1 MNELSYDTRLDAHNP
16 GEPITASGE
25 VVSEE
30 PQPFPRRK
38 ALIAAGAVAALIGG
52 VWFATHSRGDGAATG
67 NQAPLVT
74 IAVPGQTSVAG
85 TINATGALAA
95 KHDMPVGVVGDG
107 GTVMRVLVYPGD
119 WVKQGQ
125 LLAVIDRQVQ
135 AQQQASSGANIG
147 VAQADARI
155 AQANLD
161 RGLKLVASG
170 FISNADI
177 DKLTAVRDAALARVR
192 VAQAQYGEI
201 QARIRRLDILA
212 PADGLVLDRAIEPGQ
227 VVSPGS
233 GVLFRIAEHGDMEL
247 KARLAESDLQQ
258 LALGQEVKVTPVG
271 STKQFTGKVWQIS
284 PIIDPATRQGTA
296 RIALP
301 YAPDIRPG
309 GFASADIRSGSV
321 MAPLLPESALQAD
334 AQGNYVY
341 IVGKDNKAERRRV
354 KIAMV
359 TDKGVAIANGLSGH
373 ERVVLRAGAFL
384 SEGETVDPRFA
395 PKP

>member
-1 MNELSYDTRLDAHNP
+1 MNEMTYDARLDA
-16 GEPITASGE
+16 ETSADPIEAFADD
-25 VVSEE
+25 
-30 PQPFPRRK
+30 QPRSFPRRK
-38 ALIAAGAVAALIGG
+38 ALIVAGAVALTIGG
-52 VWFATHSRGDGAATG
+52 VWFITHQGSDAKPKG
-67 NQAPLVT
+67 NQAPLVSVT
-74 IAVPGQTSVAG
+74 VPGQTNVAG
-85 TINATGALAA
+85 MINATGALAA

-107 GTVMRVLVYPGD
+107 GTVVQVLVYPGD
-119 WVKQGQ
+119 WVKKGQ
-125 LLAVIDRQVQ
+125 LLAVVDRQVQ
-135 AQQQASSGANIG
+135 VQQQASSNANIG

-201 QARIRRLDILA
+201 QARIRRLNIVA

-233 GVLFRIAEHGDMEL
+233 GILFRIAEHGDMEL

-258 LALGQEVKVTPVG
+258 LALGQDVQVTPVG
-271 STKQFTGKVWQIS
+271 STKVFTGKIWQVS
-284 PIIDPATRQGTA
+284 PIIDPVTRQGTA

-309 GFASADIRSGSV
+309 GFASAEIRSGTV
-321 MAPLLPESALQAD
+321 TAPLLPESSLQAD
-334 AQGNYVY
+334 NQGSYVY
-341 IVGKDNKAERRRV
+341 IIGKDNKAERRRV

-359 TDKGVAIANGLSGH
+359 TDKGVAIASGLSGH

-395 PKP
+395 AKP